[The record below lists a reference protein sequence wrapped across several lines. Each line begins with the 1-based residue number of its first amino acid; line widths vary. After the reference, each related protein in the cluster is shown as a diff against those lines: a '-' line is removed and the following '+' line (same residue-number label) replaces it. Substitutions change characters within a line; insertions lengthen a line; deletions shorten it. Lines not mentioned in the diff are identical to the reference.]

1 MVEVRLSYDELGRR
15 LGIKPEAAR
24 QRAKRRERE
33 GRWRI
38 VVDNTGRAIVH
49 VEEAEL
55 AAEPR
60 SRSADDREHVSP
72 NVAEHSVDDRP
83 NDRGDL
89 VAELRARIKALEVER
104 EALIEA
110 GDHLVDQVG
119 EARER
124 AARLAGELAA
134 VREMSRLEAAALRET
149 MSDLARRL
157 DRATDELRDLRRPWW
172 RRWFGDGTAR

>member
-24 QRAKRRERE
+24 QRAKRRQRE

-49 VEEAEL
+49 VDEAEL

-60 SRSADDREHVSP
+60 PRPADDRE
-72 NVAEHSVDDRP
+72 NVLPIAPERPADDRP
-83 NDRGDL
+83 DDRDGL
-89 VAELRARIKALEVER
+89 VGELRARIRSLETEK

-110 GDHLVDQVG
+110 GDRLVEELGQ
-119 EARER
+119 ARER
-124 AARLAGELAA
+124 AAGSGAR
-134 VREMSRLEAAALRET
+134 SP
-149 MSDLARRL
+149 SYARRL
-157 DRATDELRDLRRPWW
+157 SSRP
-172 RRWFGDGTAR
+172 RH